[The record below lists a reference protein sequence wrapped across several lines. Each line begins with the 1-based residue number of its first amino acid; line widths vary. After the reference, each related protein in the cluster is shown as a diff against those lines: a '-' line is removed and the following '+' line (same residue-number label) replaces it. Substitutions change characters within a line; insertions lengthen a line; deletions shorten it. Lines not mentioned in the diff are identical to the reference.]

1 MLKKLLYYDLKW
13 CIKVVIIYYGLAFVF
28 ACIGRLLEITP
39 DTTFWNIVVGICK
52 GIGLSLAIT
61 GLVNCIIRMWVRM
74 GINMYKDESYL
85 THTLPIDIRLHFLS
99 KFLATVIMILS
110 SIIIIL
116 ICVLIMYANKESI
129 ETFKNMF
136 NILSNS
142 VEGSIAIG
150 IILVI
155 LTILAEFIFI
165 VMVGFLGIVIGHRSN
180 TKKALKSVLI
190 GIGTYFGCN
199 SITGVGMILGAL
211 FSTQLYSMLFEQ
223 ATAMEYTFLCMLLFS
238 AFLIYSVYI
247 VIIYLIINRNLQKG
261 VNID

>member
-1 MLKKLLYYDLKW
+1 
-13 CIKVVIIYYGLAFVF
+13 
-28 ACIGRLLEITP
+28 
-39 DTTFWNIVVGICK
+39 
-52 GIGLSLAIT
+52 
-61 GLVNCIIRMWVRM
+61 
-74 GINMYKDESYL
+74 
-85 THTLPIDIRLHFLS
+85 
-99 KFLATVIMILS
+99 MILS

-116 ICVLIMYANKESI
+116 ICVVIMYANKESI

-261 VNID
+261 INID